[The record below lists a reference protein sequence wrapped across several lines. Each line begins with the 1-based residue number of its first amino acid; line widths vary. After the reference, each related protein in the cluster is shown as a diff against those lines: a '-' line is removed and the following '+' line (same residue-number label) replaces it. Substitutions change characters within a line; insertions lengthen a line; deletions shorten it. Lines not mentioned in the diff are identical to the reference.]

1 VAVDSSV
8 KYNAEGKHATIYEEN
23 VAVGRE
29 KEAKFCLK
37 NTHAILQKSRRLA
50 IFGTW
55 SESDFWD
62 TDDTDWSG

>member
-1 VAVDSSV
+1 VDSPV
-8 KYNAEGKHATIYEEN
+8 KYNAEGKHATIYEGN
-23 VAVGRE
+23 MAIKRE

-55 SESDFWD
+55 SSGNSWD

>member
-37 NTHAILQKSRRLA
+37 NTHAIL
-50 IFGTW
+50 
-55 SESDFWD
+55 
-62 TDDTDWSG
+62 